1 MISAFMLA
9 MLVSAVPDEPKG
21 AEDKPV
27 KERKV
32 CRSEVDTG
40 SRLGKRQV
48 CRTAAEWQV
57 IDDANSEALESRR
70 RAGN

>member
-1 MISAFMLA
+1 MISALALA
-9 MLVSAVPDEPKG
+9 MLVSAAAEELKSVEPKP
-21 AEDKPV
+21 A

-32 CRSEVDTG
+32 CRSEIDTG